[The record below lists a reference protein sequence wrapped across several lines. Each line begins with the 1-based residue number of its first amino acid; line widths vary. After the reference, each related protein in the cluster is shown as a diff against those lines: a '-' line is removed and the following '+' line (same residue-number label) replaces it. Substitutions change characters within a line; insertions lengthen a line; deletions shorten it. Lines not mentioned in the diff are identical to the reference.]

1 MHKADGRV
9 SHSLGMGGKE
19 MFSTEVFEDI
29 QKPSSRDFPG
39 GPTVRTL
46 RSTEG
51 VVSSILVGE
60 VRSRMT
66 QSVAKKKKKTNT
78 TKDQKLSLFSIL
90 YNKRWAERKNFPS
103 NYSSVM
109 TLLSDPL
116 GFIR

>member
-51 VVSSILVGE
+51 VVSSIPGRGSE
-60 VRSRMT
+60 IPYDT
-66 QSVAKKKKKTNT
+66 ECGQKKTNT